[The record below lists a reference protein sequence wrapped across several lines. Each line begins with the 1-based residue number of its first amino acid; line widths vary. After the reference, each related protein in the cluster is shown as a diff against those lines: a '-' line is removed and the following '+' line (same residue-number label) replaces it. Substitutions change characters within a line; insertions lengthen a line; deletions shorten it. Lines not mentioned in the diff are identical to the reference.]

1 MITQEL
7 MIPMRDGI
15 SLQSM
20 IFMPESEGPFPS
32 LMVRCMYGIDP
43 RIRMRAESFVAAG
56 YAVVAQ
62 NVRGRHQSEGG
73 QISYADFPEDGF
85 DTLDWMVA
93 QPWCNGRIGAFGQ
106 RKDAV
111 CDHSSASTR

>member
-20 IFMPESEGPFPS
+20 IFLPEIDGPFPS
-32 LMVRCMYGIDP
+32 LMVRCMYGVDP
-43 RIRMRAESFVAAG
+43 RIRQRAESFVAAG

-73 QISYADFPEDGF
+73 QISYADFP
-85 DTLDWMVA
+85 
-93 QPWCNGRIGAFGQ
+93 
-106 RKDAV
+106 
-111 CDHSSASTR
+111 